1 MKHRIIIFL
10 FFVSILVACKKETD
24 FGDSYVHGKVYLSDK
39 YTSTGNNEPLTNAT
53 VRIQYTD
60 KDTVNGF
67 LYSVKTD
74 KDGYFIF
81 KNTIKDKEY
90 LVFSETE
97 KSNIAN
103 PKIIFYNSKSVQS
116 ATGQISIVLT
126 PDNKKQNALF
136 ITTADQFGGKLQ
148 NVNVF
153 VYSSRVLATAD
164 SGAVSG
170 TGSAFQ
176 FQSDAYGRVFKT
188 NITDSVFI
196 NAKGV
201 YGSVTL
207 KKALY
212 FDLPAATGVTAIPL
226 TLK

>member
-1 MKHRIIIFL
+1 MKPSIIIFL
-10 FFVSILVACKKETD
+10 FVTLVFVACKKETD
-24 FGDSYVHGKVYLSDK
+24 FGDGYVHGKVYLSDK
-39 YTSTGNNEPLTNAT
+39 YTSTGNNEPLANAV
-53 VRIQYTD
+53 VRIQYAD
-60 KDTVNGF
+60 KDTINGY

-74 KDGYFIF
+74 NDGYFIF
-81 KNTIKDKEY
+81 ENTLKDKEY
-90 LVFSETE
+90 LVFAETE
-97 KSNIAN
+97 KSNTAN
-103 PKIIFYNSKSVQS
+103 PKIIFYSSKTVNSS
-116 ATGQISIVLT
+116 TEQISLVLT

-148 NVNVF
+148 NVNVY

-164 SGAVSG
+164 SGAVNG

-176 FQSDAYGRVFKT
+176 FQSDAFGRVFKT
-188 NITDSVFI
+188 NIKDSVFI

-201 YGSVTL
+201 YGNITL

-212 FDLPAATGVTAIPL
+212 FGLPEATGVTTIPL